1 MFRPALMLLSAGLL
15 SAMVATGCG
24 VRVDD
29 GPTVSQDRAV
39 APFQR
44 IALDGSPDVDVVLG
58 DHTRVVVRGGRK
70 VVDQIHTDVRDGT
83 LHVDREDHDTL
94 VLDEN
99 TPHIEVEVPRLE
111 AAEVHGS
118 GDVDIDLAGRAMER
132 LDLAVQGS
140 GDVSARGRVDTLHV
154 AVDGSGDM
162 DLGELHA
169 RDAAVAIHGSGDADV
184 RVEGALRANV
194 EGSGDVRYRGPAQVA
209 SDVEG
214 SGDIRRED

>member
-29 GPTVSQDRAV
+29 GRTVSQDRAV

-58 DHTRVVVRGGRK
+58 DRTRVVVRGGRK

-83 LHVDREDHDTL
+83 LHVNREDHDTL

-99 TPHIEVEVPRLE
+99 APHVEIEERALRTVADVEEAAGRTATALRE
-111 AAEVHGS
+111 AAE
-118 GDVDIDLAGRAMER
+118 IM
-132 LDLAVQGS
+132 
-140 GDVSARGRVDTLHV
+140 
-154 AVDGSGDM
+154 
-162 DLGELHA
+162 
-169 RDAAVAIHGSGDADV
+169 
-184 RVEGALRANV
+184 
-194 EGSGDVRYRGPAQVA
+194 
-209 SDVEG
+209 
-214 SGDIRRED
+214 RRWES